1 MADEEILDAREP
13 PPIDDFKEGWER
25 DVRKHIFI
33 LSSSGKPIYSR
44 YGDEQDIVTTFGLLQ
59 AGLFGESLKKR
70 IASFLTR

>member
-1 MADEEILDAREP
+1 MADEDTVELREA
-13 PPIDDFKEGWER
+13 PPIDEFKDGWER

-59 AGLFGESLKKR
+59 AGFPFSKN
-70 IASFLTR
+70 